1 MLRLWR
7 RMQASPT
14 SRCWC
19 RTLLGPL
26 ASAVVNH
33 ASLVYS
39 AEYGEVV
46 CAPSRTGPLPTG
58 RVVVIR
64 PTQEW
69 RTCATDF
76 ALVLAADNRG
86 RLQEIDLTLSEP

>member
-1 MLRLWR
+1 M
-7 RMQASPT
+7 
-14 SRCWC
+14 
-19 RTLLGPL
+19 
-26 ASAVVNH
+26 
-33 ASLVYS
+33 
-39 AEYGEVV
+39 V